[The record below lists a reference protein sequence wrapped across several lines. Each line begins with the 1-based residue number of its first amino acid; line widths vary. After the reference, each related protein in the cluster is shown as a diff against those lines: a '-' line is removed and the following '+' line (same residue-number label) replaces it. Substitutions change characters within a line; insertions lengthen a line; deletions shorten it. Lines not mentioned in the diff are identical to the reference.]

1 MLRCVWLIDGQ
12 GVDRES
18 VKAMTA
24 HAPLTSPFARSRA
37 RLLSEYATIIDE
49 VMADIGKP
57 PLSPASRR
65 RQQDDAGAHG
75 GERRGISRDNDPG
88 RHGRERRAQ
97 ANR

>member
-1 MLRCVWLIDGQ
+1 
-12 GVDRES
+12 
-18 VKAMTA
+18 MTA

-57 PLSPASRR
+57 HRFPRLREKVNKTT
-65 RQQDDAGAHG
+65 QELG